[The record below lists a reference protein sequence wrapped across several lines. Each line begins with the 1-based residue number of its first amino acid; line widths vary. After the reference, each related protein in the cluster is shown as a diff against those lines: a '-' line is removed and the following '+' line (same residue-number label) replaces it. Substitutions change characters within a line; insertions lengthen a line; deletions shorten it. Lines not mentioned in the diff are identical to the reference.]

1 MCILED
7 YFFQGGVVK
16 LIVSFSS
23 ITGIFSLTPDAK
35 IGVIETS
42 GLAWIIISYF
52 VGSLTCMQLNP
63 TYRCLW

>member
-1 MCILED
+1 MCISED

-23 ITGIFSLTPDAK
+23 ITGIFSFTPDAK
-35 IGVIETS
+35 IGVIATS

-52 VGSLTCMQLNP
+52 VGSL
-63 TYRCLW
+63 